1 MILLSKKL
9 LILGAS
15 ILQIPAICKA
25 KDLGYEVLVADFD
38 PLAKGFEYTNKRYV
52 VSTND
57 LEEILKIAKKERID
71 GIMTL
76 ASDIPMKTVAYVAEK
91 LNLVSVSMDT
101 AMKTTDKYLMRE
113 TLSND
118 KIPIPKYFKV
128 DSLPR
133 FLEVIE
139 LMDAK
144 YIVKPTDNSGSRG
157 IYLVD
162 CERDIS
168 KLKKIYR
175 DCLKHSRS
183 GSLLVEEYMEG
194 PEVSVETLTIKNK
207 TIIVAITD
215 KLTTG
220 SPNFVEMGHSQP
232 TLLSENKIKD
242 IKKITVDAV
251 KSVGIENGP
260 SHTEIILTASGPKIV
275 EIGARLGGDNITTH
289 LVPLST
295 GINLV
300 EACIKIALN
309 DYYDIPKEKK
319 QASAIRYF
327 SSNKGEISAIK
338 NIETALA
345 LSGVE
350 QIYFTKS
357 VGDKIEDIEDSTN
370 RIGFVIA
377 KAENVKRAIN
387 ICEQVMEL
395 INIEIKLGS

>member
-38 PLAKGFEYTNKRYV
+38 PLAKGFEYADKKYV

-57 LEEILKIAKKERID
+57 LEGILTIAKKEKID

-76 ASDIPMKTVAYVAEK
+76 ASDIPMKTVAYVAEQ
-91 LNLVSVSMDT
+91 LNLVSVSTDT
-101 AMKTTDKYLMRE
+101 AIKTTDKYLMRE
-113 TLSND
+113 TLSSD
-118 KIPIPKYFKV
+118 RIPIPKYFKV
-128 DSLPR
+128 DSLSR
-133 FLEVIE
+133 FLEIIE
-139 LMDAK
+139 LMEAK

-162 CERDIS
+162 CEQDIS
-168 KLKKIYR
+168 KLKKIYS

-183 GSLLVEEYMEG
+183 GALLVEEYMEG

-232 TLLSENKIKD
+232 TSLSENEIKN
-242 IKKITVDAV
+242 IKKIAVDAV

-260 SHTEIILTASGPKIV
+260 SHTEIILTASGTKIV

-309 DYYDIPKEKK
+309 DHYDIPKEKK

-357 VGDKIEDIEDSTN
+357 VGDKIEDSTN

-377 KAENVKRAIN
+377 KAENVKRAIK